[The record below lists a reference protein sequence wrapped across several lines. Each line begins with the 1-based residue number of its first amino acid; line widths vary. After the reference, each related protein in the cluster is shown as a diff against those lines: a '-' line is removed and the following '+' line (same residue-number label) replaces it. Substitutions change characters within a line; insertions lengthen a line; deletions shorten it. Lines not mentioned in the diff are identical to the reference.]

1 MLSGSAAVGQS
12 RGVVKWRRGAGTG
25 QIEDRRGAG
34 GRFPVG
40 GRGLAGG
47 GLGIIGV
54 LLALLLG
61 GNVLGG
67 GGGGGFDVGP
77 GLDPFDRVPPTTTGG
92 GFSDPADPS
101 GDVAEFVRFI
111 VGDVQETWAQVF
123 ADAGQQYQPTVL
135 VLFDGATQS
144 GCGAASSQTGPFYCP
159 ADAKV
164 YLDLSFFRDLQQ
176 RFGAPGDFA
185 QAYVIAHEFGHH
197 VQNVLGISSDVR
209 REQQASP
216 GDANELSVRL
226 ELQADCMAG
235 VWGHAAAQQDLL
247 EPGDLEEG
255 LAAAAAVGDDRIQA
269 EATGQINPDTWTHG
283 SSEQRQDWFLR
294 GFDNGDVEACDTF
307 SESQV

>member
-1 MLSGSAAVGQS
+1 MGQS
-12 RGVVKWRRGAGTG
+12 HAVVRWRRGAGEG
-25 QIEDRRGAG
+25 QVEDRRGAG
-34 GRFPVG
+34 GGFPVG

-47 GLGIIGV
+47 GLGIVGV
-54 LLALLLG
+54 ILALLFG
-61 GNVLGG
+61 GNLGG
-67 GGGGGFDVGP
+67 GGGGGFDMGP
-77 GLDPFDRVPPTTTGG
+77 QLDPFDQSPMTTSGRVPGT
-92 GFSDPADPS
+92 ADPT
-101 GDVAEFVRFI
+101 GDQEQFVRFV
-111 VGDVQETWAQVF
+111 VGNVQDSWEQLF

-144 GCGAASSQTGPFYCP
+144 GCGAASSRTGPFYCP
-159 ADAKV
+159 ADAQV
-164 YLDLSFFRDLQQ
+164 YLDLSFFRELRE

-209 REQQASP
+209 RLQQSSP
-216 GDANELSVRL
+216 DDANELSVRL

-235 VWGHAAAQQDLL
+235 VWGHAAAQQQIL

-255 LAAAAAVGDDRIQA
+255 LAAAEAIGDDRIQA

-283 SSEQRQDWFLR
+283 SSEQRQEWFLR
-294 GFDNGDVEACDTF
+294 GFDNGDVDACDTF